1 MNMWLTL
8 VQEKLFFTQDE
19 NRKHINLSL
28 SLSLTPPHQPMLPSP
43 SFIISLSLFASLSQ
57 YGLKNTYCRTKV
69 ILKTQR
75 NNIFLINYLL
85 LYLLFFFWMYLKY
98 NLGRSQALIHLIKR
112 LLSILYVPSIFIR
125 QCFLVPGRP
134 QNHLGWRE
142 GLKKTVSRS
151 HPRLY
156 HSVLPRCL

>member
-1 MNMWLTL
+1 
-8 VQEKLFFTQDE
+8 
-19 NRKHINLSL
+19 
-28 SLSLTPPHQPMLPSP
+28 MLPAP
-43 SFIISLSLFASLSQ
+43 SFTLLLPLFVSLSQ
-57 YGLKNTYCRTKV
+57 YGLKNTYCRTKA

-85 LYLLFFFWMYLKY
+85 LYLKY

-125 QCFLVPGRP
+125 QCFLAPGRH
-134 QNHLGWRE
+134 QNHLGQRE

-151 HPRLY
+151 HPDCIIQCCPGAYNVPTGLRTTRLEVEEKAVNLWTRFQL
-156 HSVLPRCL
+156 SWRQVLQL

>member
-1 MNMWLTL
+1 MNRWLTL
-8 VQEKLFFTQDE
+8 VQEKFFFTQGWKH
-19 NRKHINLSL
+19 RKDINISL
-28 SLSLTPPHQPMLPSP
+28 SLSLTTPNQPMLHSP
-43 SFIISLSLFASLSQ
+43 SFTLSLSLFVSLSQ

-85 LYLLFFFWMYLKY
+85 LYLKY

-112 LLSILYVPSIFIR
+112 LLRTLYVPSIFIR
-125 QCFLVPGRP
+125 QCFLVPGRH
-134 QNHLGWRE
+134 QNHLGRRE